1 MKAVVNKEPASQK
14 TAGFTRAL
22 SKGVIPI
29 ALPGV
34 GKSVFAAGAELKN
47 TFCFTKGN
55 QAFVSQSIGNLND
68 FKVYQY
74 YQQAIRRLKKTL
86 KIEPEVIAYDM
97 HPDYL
102 STRYAMSLDSSL
114 PRIAIQHHQAHIA
127 SCMAEHQLQKEVI
140 GVAFDGTGY
149 GLDGNIWGA
158 EVFAGSYRE
167 FKRVYHL
174 RYIPLPGGDQAAKQP
189 WRMAV
194 SYIYQSFGEGALKF
208 ISRWKDSSLI
218 LSMIRKGI
226 NSPLA
231 SSMGRLFDAV
241 SSIIGLCDVNSYE
254 GEAPIKLE
262 SRCGGRK
269 KAQAYPYH
277 IKGGVIDVSAMIGEI
292 VLNRES
298 PAEVAVRFHYT
309 IADIVL
315 KAALQIRAEY
325 GIDKAVLSG
334 GVFQNKVLTELSLEL
349 LKKNGFSAFTHSM
362 VPPNDGGISLG
373 QAAIAQ
379 ELTRCA

>member
-1 MKAVVNKEPASQK
+1 MKVVVNKEHKSHK
-14 TAGFTRAL
+14 VGGFARNFSGSGITSITL
-22 SKGVIPI
+22 PKSSKSIL
-29 ALPGV
+29 AT
-34 GKSVFAAGAELKN
+34 GAELKN
-47 TFCFTKGN
+47 TFCLTKGN

-68 FKVYQY
+68 FKIYKN

-86 KIEPEVIAYDM
+86 KIEPEIIAYDM

-140 GVAFDGTGY
+140 GIAFDGTGY

-158 EVFAGSYRE
+158 EFFVGGYGE

-174 RYIPLPGGDQAAKQP
+174 RYIPLPGGDKAAQQP

-194 SYIYQSFGEGALKF
+194 SYIYQSFGDKTAKF
-208 ISRWKDSSLI
+208 ISRWKDSDLI
-218 LSMIRKGI
+218 LSMIKKGI

-241 SSIIGLCDVNSYE
+241 ASIIGLCDFNTYE
-254 GEAPIKLE
+254 GEAAIRLE
-262 SRCGGRK
+262 GLCQK
-269 KAQAYPYH
+269 KVEGKAYPYH
-277 IKGGVIDVSAMIGEI
+277 IEDGVIDVSAMIGEI
-292 VLNRES
+292 LLGREE
-298 PAEVAVRFHYT
+298 PTLIAIRFHNT
-309 IADIVL
+309 IADIILGVSL
-315 KAALQIRAEY
+315 RIRAEY

-334 GVFQNKVLTELSLEL
+334 GVFQNKVLVKNSLEL

-379 ELTRCA
+379 ELMK

>member
-1 MKAVVNKEPASQK
+1 MKAVVNKKPPSQK
-14 TAGFTRAL
+14 RAGFARVL
-22 SKGVIPI
+22 SKRVSPI
-29 ALPGV
+29 TLPGS

-47 TFCFTKGN
+47 TFCLTKGN
-55 QAFVSQSIGNLND
+55 QAFVSRSLGNLND

-74 YQQAIRRLKKTL
+74 YRQAIQRLKKTL

-102 STRYAMSLDSSL
+102 STRYATSLDSSL
-114 PRIAIQHHQAHIA
+114 TKIAVQHHQAHIA
-127 SCMAEHQLQKEVI
+127 SCMAEHRLQEEVT

-149 GLDGNIWGA
+149 GLDGKSWGA
-158 EVFAGSYRE
+158 EVFVGGYGE

-174 RYIPLPGGDQAAKQP
+174 RYIPLPGGDKAAQQP

-218 LSMIRKGI
+218 LSMIKKGI

-241 SSIIGLCDVNSYE
+241 SSIIALCDVNSYE

-262 SRCGGRK
+262 SRCGSRK
-269 KAQAYPYH
+269 RAQAYPYH
-277 IKGGVIDVSAMIGEI
+277 IKDGVIDVSAMIREI
-292 VLNRES
+292 VLGKERPNQ
-298 PAEVAVRFHYT
+298 VAMRFHNT
-309 IADIVL
+309 IADIIFRICS
-315 KAALQIRAEY
+315 KIRAEY
-325 GIDKAVLSG
+325 GIDKVVLSG
-334 GVFQNKVLTELSLEL
+334 GVFQNKVLTEICLEL
-349 LKKNGFSAFTHSM
+349 LKKNGFSAFTHSII
-362 VPPNDGGISLG
+362 PPGDEGISLG